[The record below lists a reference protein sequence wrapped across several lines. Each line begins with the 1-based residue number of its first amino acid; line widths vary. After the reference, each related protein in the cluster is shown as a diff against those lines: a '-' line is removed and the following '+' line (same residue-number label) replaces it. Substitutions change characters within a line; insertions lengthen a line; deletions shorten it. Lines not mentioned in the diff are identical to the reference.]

1 MTKELRIEK
10 QRYMYLHKDIQNEV
24 IEVMAFRLLRDKN
37 KSINKSAFIFV
48 TAMWPSCTI
57 ECELGWPIS
66 DQTFWFVNFVHGII
80 LS

>member
-1 MTKELRIEK
+1 MKMET
-10 QRYMYLHKDIQNEV
+10 
-24 IEVMAFRLLRDKN
+24 RLKIKAKLKM
-37 KSINKSAFIFV
+37 KKKKKKKSAFIFV

-57 ECELGWPIS
+57 ECELGRPIS